1 MRGRGNLLPAV
12 AMALALAVPAAGQT
26 LLTENTL
33 ALDEGAARPAA
44 TLDDVSLLIGHW
56 RGEFLGGTAEE
67 VWLPPA
73 GGAMVGTFRLIEQDE
88 IAFYE
93 LMILLEEEGS
103 VTLKLKHFNADLT
116 GWEEKAD
123 TVDFPLVK
131 AEADAVFFDG
141 LTFRR
146 GPEGTLQGF
155 LAMGPEDGEKTE
167 ATFVYHPVAGHDR

>member
-1 MRGRGNLLPAV
+1 MTGRFARAATLV
-12 AMALALAVPAAGQT
+12 LALSLASAAPAQT
-26 LLTENTL
+26 PLTENTL
-33 ALDEGAARPAA
+33 ALDESAARPAA

-56 RGEFLGGTAEE
+56 RGPFLGGTAEE

-73 GGAMVGTFRLIEQDE
+73 GGTMVGTFRLVQEDE
-88 IAFYE
+88 AAFYE
-93 LMILLEEEGS
+93 LMVLLEEEGS
-103 VTLKLKHFNADLT
+103 VTLKLKHFNRDLT

-131 AEADAVFFDG
+131 AEADAVYFAG
-141 LTFRR
+141 LTYRR

-155 LAMGPEDGEKTE
+155 LAMGSDGGEMTE